1 MIGDRRLLA
10 YIAGPYRGANS
21 LDVSHHIESARDVA
35 AELWRRGYYALCP
48 HMNTAHFDGIV
59 DDRVFL
65 DGALELMRR
74 CDLVVLAPGWQQSEG
89 SREEIREA
97 LAIGKPIHE
106 WPLMSIALTEAYF
119 NLD

>member
-1 MIGDRRLLA
+1 MPSDRPVA
-10 YIAGPYRGANS
+10 YVAGPYRGINAF
-21 LDVSHHIESARDVA
+21 DVSRNIESARLVA
-35 AELWRRGYYALCP
+35 AALWRQGYYALCP

-74 CDLVVLAPGWQQSEG
+74 CDLVVLSRGWAQSEG

-97 LAIGKPIHE
+97 LAIGKPIFE
-106 WPLMSIALTEAYF
+106 WPVMSVALTEAYF